1 VWYCLDCGD
10 YSDEKARR
18 IREDPAFKNESVK
31 SILREGARRPIV
43 QTDPPSAC
51 PQCGGKNVVRDP
63 DVLDTWFS
71 SGLWPLTTLGWPD
84 ETDSLRR
91 HYPTSVLA
99 TGHEILYL
107 WVARMVMM
115 GLALRNDIPFRDV
128 FIHGIVRDKQGRK
141 MSKSLNNVI
150 DPLDV
155 MKKFGT
161 DALRFALVSQA
172 SPGRDMQMADDNF
185 VGARNFANKIWNAS
199 RFVMM
204 NLNGFQTGI
213 DPLGGPVSRRPVDR
227 SAVCGHL
234 GRSQRLSDPI
244 RSVPSG
250 PIACTDFSG
259 TIFAIGILNSSSRC

>member
-1 VWYCLDCGD
+1 VGGADGD
-10 YSDEKARR
+10 DG
-18 IREDPAFKNESVK
+18 I
-31 SILREGARRPIV
+31 G
-43 QTDPPSAC
+43 
-51 PQCGGKNVVRDP
+51 
-63 DVLDTWFS
+63 
-71 SGLWPLTTLGWPD
+71 
-84 ETDSLRR
+84 
-91 HYPTSVLA
+91 
-99 TGHEILYL
+99 
-107 WVARMVMM
+107 
-115 GLALRNDIPFRDV
+115 LRNDIPYRDV

-204 NLNGFQTGI
+204 NLNGLRPEADRPAERPPPTGGSFSG
-213 DPLGGPVSRRPVDR
+213 LRTR
-227 SAVCGHL
+227 S
-234 GRSQRLSDPI
+234 GRSQRHLDPI

-250 PIACTDFSG
+250 PGAVRIFLERFLRLVHRDGETPEDFIDG
-259 TIFAIGILNSSSRC
+259 RAVPAPLEGFAGGR